1 MVHSDQPFV
10 VLGKSVALLT
20 ADPAQPTLST
30 AELNEVDAP
39 ALTASE
45 VITVLRHG
53 PGTAADALWHRV
65 FALSRA
71 GEATWTVI
79 AAGAMLPRM
88 VIACRF
94 GRVPAQQ
101 IADVEAEML
110 VALLEQ
116 VRSIPAGVGDVGARL
131 WSAVANTAYR
141 CGYRHARDARRSTR
155 WDPDTF
161 TPDRVMDGRGAV
173 TVLAAMVAGGVLT
186 PVEADLVARTRLERT
201 TLATVAEEL
210 GLTYITARRWRR
222 AAEEKVAV
230 SLSAKKIAGAD
241 ERDRALN
248 SS

>member
-10 VLGKSVALLT
+10 ALGKSVDLLT
-20 ADPAQPTLST
+20 AGPAQPTLST
-30 AELNEVDAP
+30 AGVEAIDAP
-39 ALTASE
+39 VLTASE

-53 PGTAADALWHRV
+53 PRTSADALWHRV
-65 FALSRA
+65 FARSRA
-71 GEATWTVI
+71 GEETWAVI

-88 VIACRF
+88 VVACRF

-116 VRSIPAGVGDVGARL
+116 VRSIPCGVGDVGSRL

-141 CGYRHARDARRSTR
+141 CGYRHSRDARRTAR
-155 WDPDTF
+155 WDPDT
-161 TPDRVMDGRGAV
+161 PAPVLVLDGRGPV

-201 TLATVAEEL
+201 TLATVAEQLE
-210 GLTYITARRWRR
+210 LTYITARRWRR
-222 AAEEKVAV
+222 AAEEKVA
-230 SLSAKKIAGAD
+230 IALAD
-241 ERDRALN
+241 EKLPCR
-248 SS
+248 